1 MQTIQVTLGGRDYTL
16 TELPARKNA
25 EWRTRFKS
33 LVSEA
38 VGTLNFDFGAEFTPQ
53 VLNDLVQNLG
63 GALLDG
69 LENLKALLLEYSPSL
84 VADQERIMD
93 EAYDSEFST
102 LLIEVLK
109 LAFPF
114 GNLVKFLRGA
124 GQLGAQAKRTSR
136 S

>member
-1 MQTIQVTLGGRDYTL
+1 MQTAQVTLGGRDYTL
-16 TELPARKNA
+16 TELLSRKNA

-38 VGTLNFDFGAEFTPQ
+38 VGTLNFDFSAELTPQ
-53 VLNDLVQNLG
+53 ALNNLVQTLG

-69 LENLKALLLEYSPSL
+69 LENLKTLLLEYSPAL
-84 VADQERIMD
+84 LADQERIMD
-93 EAYDSEFST
+93 ESYDSEFST

-124 GQLGAQAKRTSR
+124 GQLGAQTKRTSR
-136 S
+136 N